1 MGAEVNYLYH
11 RQSGDWNCLSLKSG
25 VYSKFGA
32 KMMRSDDTWGLKRNL
47 FSQPMGQVYRI
58 TRPRIRYVQLLP
70 LAAPKHISFAGENGL
85 IRNCVLGGERK
96 KKKKGRYTCVLQRS
110 SMIFQCYDKGKAYI
124 YGIKHCSEFQF

>member
-1 MGAEVNYLYH
+1 MNYLYH

-58 TRPRIRYVQLLP
+58 TRPHIRYVQLLP

-96 KKKKGRYTCVLQRS
+96 KKKRQVHLCFTVLLNDISMLWQRKS
-110 SMIFQCYDKGKAYI
+110 LHLWNKTLFRVSILK
-124 YGIKHCSEFQF
+124 